1 MSFAIDIS
9 SNDSRVNYFI
19 DNVSRE
25 IICIIYGQSFGKI
38 AIYLKKKKDFR
49 MRFLRKNVKY
59 LVRTMEIFKFIADV
73 LRINELKTSIELR
86 ISTIFYFSERN

>member
-19 DNVSRE
+19 DNVSKK
-25 IICIIYGQSFGKI
+25 IICIIFGQSVGKI
-38 AIYLKKKKDFR
+38 AIYLQKIKDFR
-49 MRFLRKNVKY
+49 TKFLRKNVKY
-59 LVRTMEIFKFIADV
+59 VIRTTEFFAFMAEV
-73 LRINELKTSIELR
+73 LHINELKTRIELR